1 MGNSPNIIY
10 IVADQF
16 RGDCLGVE
24 QSRHPVMTPHL
35 DQIGWEG
42 ARFTRAYADCP
53 ICMPQRATMLT
64 GQSASRFGVTTN
76 FMGVTDRTPIEP
88 SHGLP
93 GRLTREAGYQTKA
106 IGKMHFN
113 PQRARFGFEHVSLH
127 PDDYIIWLAEHGM
140 GGLFRGHGLGGNE
153 VYPTTSVVPEQF
165 THTRWITDE
174 AIRFLRQRDP
184 DCPFFLWMI
193 YEAPHSPFDPP
204 APYDRLYDNITI
216 PEPAMGDWAAKENI
230 PQHFQEL
237 CVTQKYDYLRQE
249 HISEVRRRY
258 YGQISE
264 VDYNLGRLFGALK
277 TQGLYDDTLLVFT
290 SDHGE
295 HLGDHGV
302 FHKHTFLE
310 SSARVPLLWKLPQTM
325 AAEGSIVCDMP
336 ALTAD
341 ITPTIFG
348 LVGLKAPEDIDG
360 ISLLPTIK
368 GGEASSSHSMPSRI
382 VCGETPN
389 SVFATDGH
397 FKYIYYFL
405 GGIEHLFNVSNDLD
419 DLYNLAERA
428 ECRDT
433 LLTLK
438 QALIAYFEQFDRPC
452 VQNGK
457 FVTIEREF
465 DKSVLRTKN
474 PMAWRGPLR
483 YGQGY

>member
-1 MGNSPNIIY
+1 MQQRPNIIY

-35 DQIGWEG
+35 DQLGWEG
-42 ARFTRAYADCP
+42 VRFTRAYADCP

-64 GQSASRFGVTTN
+64 GQSASRFGLPHN
-76 FMGVTDRTPIEP
+76 FMGGETRTPIEP
-88 SHGLP
+88 LQGLP
-93 GRLTREAGYQTKA
+93 GRLAREAGYQTKA
-106 IGKMHFN
+106 IGKMHFQ
-113 PQRARFGFEHVSLH
+113 PQRARFGFEHIALH
-127 PDDYIIWLAEHGM
+127 PDDYIIWLEEQGL
-140 GGLFRGHGLGGNE
+140 GGLFRGHGVGGNE
-153 VYPTTSVVPEQF
+153 VYPASSVVPERF

-174 AIRFLRQRDP
+174 AVRFLAQRDP

-204 APYDRLYDNITI
+204 APYDRMYDNITI
-216 PEPAMGDWAAKENI
+216 PEPVMGDWTEML

-237 CVTQKYDYLRQE
+237 GVTHKYDYVRPE
-249 HISEVRRRY
+249 HILETRRRY

-264 VDYNLGRLFGALK
+264 IDYNLGRLFGALK
-277 TQGLYDDTLLVFT
+277 TEGLYDDTLIVFT

-310 SSARVPLLWKLPQTM
+310 SAARVPLLWKLPHAM
-325 AAEGSIVCDMP
+325 RRSEGSRVSDLP

-341 ITPTIFG
+341 IAPTLLDLAG
-348 LVGLKAPEDIDG
+348 LPLPQDIDG
-360 ISLLPTIK
+360 RSLRPVLT
-368 GGEASSSHSMPSRI
+368 GEETATARI
-382 VCGETPN
+382 VCGETTN
-389 SVFATDGH
+389 SVFATDGQ

-405 GGIEHLFNVSNDLD
+405 DGVEHLFHVSDDRD
-419 DLYNLAERA
+419 DLRNLADRL
-428 ECRDT
+428 ECRD
-433 LLTLK
+433 
-438 QALIAYFEQFDRPC
+438 ALRALQHALMAYLEQFQRPC
-452 VQNGK
+452 VRDGK
-457 FVTIEREF
+457 FVTREREY
-465 DKSVLRTKN
+465 DEALLRAKN